1 MSSIFPDKK
10 VIEETTQKK
19 NVEKQETEKQFMKKL
34 LKHEHSK
41 VLYELG
47 YRAPLSHSFECVI
60 DDLIKRDMIIEL
72 PETYDGS
79 VYRRFIATRRERL
92 EELLER
98 IEANENEWCDW
109 INLADYYYERH
120 LWDKFIMC
128 METVENILANS
139 FESTVRLKNK
149 KKLAWGYIHK
159 ARELL
164 NNNTDN
170 LITQNKTNF
179 DYSGNRKKAKELYY
193 KASKIYT
200 NFYSKQPKKVP
211 FEHYTF
217 GHKDLGQISGGKRYQ
232 NIHEMSYDTYE
243 MIEDV
248 PIYYIILG
256 DLYHTFGITYE
267 ELTQDI
273 KNKLL

>member
-1 MSSIFPDKK
+1 MSAIFPDKK
-10 VIEETTQKK
+10 DIESLNYSRTME
-19 NVEKQETEKQFMKKL
+19 EQEMEKQFMKKL
-34 LKHEHSK
+34 LKHEGSK
-41 VLYELG
+41 VLSQLG
-47 YRAPLSHSFECVI
+47 YRDPLSHHFEFIV

-72 PETYDGS
+72 PEPYDGRF
-79 VYRRFIATRRERL
+79 YRRFIATRRERL

-109 INLADYYYERH
+109 LNLSNYYYERH
-120 LWDKFIMC
+120 LWDKFIIC
-128 METVENILANS
+128 MKTVEKILGNS
-139 FESTVRLKNK
+139 FESTIRLKDK
-149 KKLAWGYIHK
+149 KQLAWGYIHK

-211 FEHYTF
+211 SKHYTF
-217 GHKDLGQISGGKRYQ
+217 GHKDLGQIPYGKRYQ
-232 NIHEMSYDTYE
+232 NINEMSYDTYE

-248 PIYYIILG
+248 PIYYIILR

>member
-1 MSSIFPDKK
+1 MSAIFPDKK
-10 VIEETTQKK
+10 DIESLNYSRTME
-19 NVEKQETEKQFMKKL
+19 EQEMEKQFMKKL
-34 LKHEHSK
+34 LKHEGSK
-41 VLYELG
+41 VLSQLG
-47 YRAPLSHSFECVI
+47 YRDPLSHHFEFIV

-72 PETYDGS
+72 PEPYDGRF
-79 VYRRFIATRRERL
+79 YRRFIATRRERL

-109 INLADYYYERH
+109 LNLSNYYYERH
-120 LWDKFIMC
+120 LWDKFIIC
-128 METVENILANS
+128 MKTVEKILGNS
-139 FESTVRLKNK
+139 FESTIRLKDK
-149 KKLAWGYIHK
+149 KQLAWGYIHK